1 MFKYEKYKIP
11 HEYSILR
18 KVNTQYIL
26 DGQRGEWTDRQ
37 TDRRMDGGG
46 FYLAICLKLGR
57 KGLAFSRAT

>member
-18 KVNTQYIL
+18 KVNIQYIL
-26 DGQRGEWTDRQ
+26 DGQRGEWTDRR
-37 TDRRMDGGG
+37 TDRRMDGTG